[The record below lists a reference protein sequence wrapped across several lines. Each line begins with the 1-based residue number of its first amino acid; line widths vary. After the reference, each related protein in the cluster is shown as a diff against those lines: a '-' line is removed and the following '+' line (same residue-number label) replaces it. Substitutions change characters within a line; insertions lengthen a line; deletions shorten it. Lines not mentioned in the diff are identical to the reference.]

1 MPDDKKVSLE
11 IPHDQLGR
19 MRQLEELEKS
29 QEKKDDKPKE
39 K

>member
-1 MPDDKKVSLE
+1 MSDDKKVSLE
-11 IPHDQLGR
+11 IPHDQLSR
-19 MRQLEELEKS
+19 MKQLEES